1 MAHNNEVAIKIDKKP
16 FKSPSPTTDGALYVL
31 GAVDPNVYDLY
42 REVHGH
48 GDDEPMPNGNQ
59 AVELK
64 NGDHFFSIK
73 KKLNP
78 GAQWA

>member
-1 MAHNNEVAIKIDKKP
+1 MAHNNEVAISIDKKP
-16 FKSPSPTTDGALYVL
+16 FKSPSPTTGAALYVL
-31 GAVDPNVYDLY
+31 GSVDANVYDLY

-48 GDDEPMPNGNQ
+48 GDDEQIESGGQ

-78 GAQWA
+78 GAVWA